1 MKTAITIKE
10 CGRGF
15 SAGEMEVIRAIIQTA
30 IPALRAQIAREVCEE
45 LGWRNAKGEL
55 KAMSCRVALLRMHRR
70 GEITLPVARNGNGN
84 GQPLSRQRVVLGEQK
99 RLECSVNELT
109 NLELVGV
116 DSREDSALWNG
127 LIDGYHYLG
136 YAPLPG
142 AQLRYLIR
150 CEEGLLGAIGW
161 GAAAWKVA
169 PRDRWIGWGP
179 ELRESQL
186 NKIVNNARFLLL
198 PWIHCK
204 NLASKVLALSER
216 RVLRDYEERYGVK
229 PVLLETFVERGRFRG
244 TCYRAANWL
253 YLGQT
258 QGRGKCDRDNRARLP
273 IKDLY
278 LKPLSKRFR
287 TQLGVLA

>member
-1 MKTAITIKE
+1 MRILHVLDHSLPLHSGYTFRTCAIL
-10 CGRGF
+10 
-15 SAGEMEVIRAIIQTA
+15 A
-30 IPALRAQIAREVCEE
+30 AQ
-45 LGWRNAKGEL
+45 
-55 KAMSCRVALLRMHRR
+55 
-70 GEITLPVARNGNGN
+70 RNGNGN

-99 RLECSVNELT
+99 RLKCSVNELT

-127 LIDGYHYLG
+127 LIDRYHYLG

-186 NKIVNNARFLLL
+186 NKIVNKARFLLL
-198 PWIHCK
+198 PWIRCR
-204 NLASKVLALSER
+204 NLASKVLALSEP
-216 RVLRDYEERYGVK
+216 RVLRDYEERYGVR
-229 PVLLETFVERGRFRG
+229 PVLLETFVHDGLDGGRS
-244 TCYRAANWL
+244 CANPSS
-253 YLGQT
+253 T
-258 QGRGKCDRDNRARLP
+258 R
-273 IKDLY
+273 
-278 LKPLSKRFR
+278 S
-287 TQLGVLA
+287 